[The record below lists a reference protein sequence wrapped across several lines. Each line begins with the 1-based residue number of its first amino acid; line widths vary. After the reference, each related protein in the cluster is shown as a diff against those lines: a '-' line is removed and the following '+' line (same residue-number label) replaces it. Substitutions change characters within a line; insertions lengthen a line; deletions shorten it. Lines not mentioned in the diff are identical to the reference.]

1 MRPRR
6 RSAAYMVG
14 LPQGPVEIP
23 MLIVARGCVQQCSC
37 RFTHFAASAV
47 SKAVV

>member
-1 MRPRR
+1 
-6 RSAAYMVG
+6 V
-14 LPQGPVEIP
+14 
-23 MLIVARGCVQQCSC
+23 LIVARGCVEQFSG